1 MARLRHPAPFP
12 MREPEPSDRALRD
25 PELVRLYAEAKNR
38 YLAGEHAAALELYE
52 RLADRVPFDGPVS
65 HFVGSLHLWGVGA
78 RRDTDQAEQW
88 FQRAVVGGDNYAFL
102 SLYKLCHETGR
113 PEKARQW
120 LEQAAN
126 AGYAPAMF
134 FLGHGWE
141 FGHWGAVDQTR
152 ALKWYERA
160 AEHGYYRADWRIG
173 AIFLKGACG
182 LWRIPLGALKYM
194 WAPLK
199 MARVLWR
206 DPYDER
212 VIW

>member
-1 MARLRHPAPFP
+1 
-12 MREPEPSDRALRD
+12 MREPEPPDRALRD

-38 YLAGEHAAALELYE
+38 YRAGEHAAALELYE
-52 RLADRVPFDGPVS
+52 RLSDRVPFDGRVS

-102 SLYKLCHETGR
+102 SLYKLCYETGR
-113 PEKARQW
+113 SEKARQW

-152 ALKWYERA
+152 GLKLYERA

-173 AIFLKGACG
+173 AIFLKGGCG